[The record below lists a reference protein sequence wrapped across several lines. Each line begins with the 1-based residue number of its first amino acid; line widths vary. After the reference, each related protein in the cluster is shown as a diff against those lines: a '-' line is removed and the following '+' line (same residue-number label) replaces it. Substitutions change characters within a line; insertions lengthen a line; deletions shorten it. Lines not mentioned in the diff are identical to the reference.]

1 MEDLIL
7 TWSFPL
13 AIALHNLEEAIWL
26 PAWSR
31 KYTGRWHR
39 AVGDVEFRFAVT
51 ILTGVVFVIA
61 TMTCLSGW
69 GSIWHYLLAAAALG
83 QSINIIFP
91 HLVGTI
97 AVGKYSPGLLTGII
111 GVWPSAAFLLY
122 KSFMNGQLD
131 TVKLIVVTLIF
142 VPLMLA
148 SIPLL
153 FWIGRKI
160 FIAQKSR
167 SGSKSEG

>member
-1 MEDLIL
+1 MDDLIL
-7 TWSFPL
+7 TWSFPM

-31 KYTGRWHR
+31 KYAGQWHR
-39 AVGDVEFRFAVT
+39 TVGDVEIRFAVT
-51 ILTGVVFVIA
+51 VLTGIIFAIA
-61 TMTCLSGW
+61 SMTWLSGW

-83 QSINIIFP
+83 QSVNIIFP

-111 GVWPSAAFLLY
+111 GVWPSSAFLLY
-122 KSFMNGQLD
+122 KGFINGQLD
-131 TVKLIVVTLIF
+131 AVKLIVVTLIF

-148 SIPLL
+148 GIPLF

-167 SGSKSEG
+167 SGSESEG

>member
-1 MEDLIL
+1 MDDLIL

-39 AVGDVEFRFAVT
+39 PVSDVEFRFAVI
-51 ILTGVVFVIA
+51 ILTAIVFAIA
-61 TMTCLSGW
+61 AMTRLSNW

-83 QSINIIFP
+83 QSINILFP
-91 HLVGTI
+91 HLAATI
-97 AVGKYSPGLLTGII
+97 AVRKYSPGLLSGVI
-111 GVWPSAAFLLY
+111 GVWPSATYLLY
-122 KSFMNGQLD
+122 KSLVNGQLEA
-131 TVKLIVVTLIF
+131 VKLSVVTLIF

-148 SIPLL
+148 SIPVL
-153 FWIGRKI
+153 FWLARKI
-160 FIAQKSR
+160 FIRR
-167 SGSKSEG
+167 SN